1 MSLQTWGLCK
11 CHYLTPKNFKFL
23 EGFAPTVNKT
33 PVVHLQQSFVSLQF
47 YQPFSEH
54 TSKLLDVRVCGLRT
68 LAAVT
73 VL

>member
-1 MSLQTWGLCK
+1 MSLQTWGALQVSLFLYK
-11 CHYLTPKNFKFL
+11 ESWML

-33 PVVHLQQSFVSLQF
+33 PTVCLQQAFVDLQF
-47 YQPFSEH
+47 IQHFSEH
-54 TSKLLDVRVCGLRT
+54 TSKFLDVYVCSSHT